1 MPDSPPAIT
10 DAHINRF
17 RQRARFHFGISYAI
31 LFGILILFGFAIYI
45 FLFAQQIDRGKGSI
59 QILQELLVAQRDQDL
74 VVEVAEAEWE
84 AANQRLNEGTIDL
97 VAALT
102 SLTGLE
108 ARIKLRLFEE
118 QIRLMNESGYVADL
132 DKPRSKEEFAVV
144 AKGKKESEDTI
155 KALLESIEE
164 KFDRGTMSQMDV
176 LQAKRVLGQATLE
189 RELFEQRAVG
199 ALPAAQLKAEVTS
212 LDTIELVRTNLVR
225 FGGVTVILFLA
236 SLLTPIYR
244 YNVRLGTFYQARA
257 DTLLL
262 SRDTNVQN
270 FPEMIRLLTPTYGF
284 EKEPTTPV
292 ESVASFMK
300 EAGGLLRKG

>member
-144 AKGKKESEDTI
+144 AKGKKELEDTI
-155 KALLESIEE
+155 KELLKSIEE
-164 KFDRGTMSQMDV
+164 KFDRGVAGEIDV
-176 LQAKRVLGQATLE
+176 LQVKRVLGQATLE
-189 RELFEQRAVG
+189 RGLFEQRAVG

-270 FPEMIRLLTPTYGF
+270 FPEMIRLLTPAYGF

>member
-17 RQRARFHFGISYAI
+17 RQRARFHFGLSYAI

-144 AKGKKESEDTI
+144 AKGKKELEDTI
-155 KALLESIEE
+155 KELLKSIEE
-164 KFDRGTMSQMDV
+164 KFDRGVAGEIDV
-176 LQAKRVLGQATLE
+176 LQVKRVLGQATLE

-284 EKEPTTPV
+284 EKEPTTPT
-292 ESVASFMK
+292 ESVASFVK